1 MTEPTS
7 PDLVS
12 ASQLERIMR
21 HPTLSQSTTQRLVMR
36 YHGAIN
42 LTPCIATTSRQHR
55 ASPHSW
61 RKSGTN
67 PGAFATPA
75 EIWGPTP
82 PSAATKGVKTSA
94 TSIRVTENATWVA
107 GSSRSPGGRITNV
120 SAAIGVDFLGS
131 PHLLET
137 TLYAALSAGWYW
149 DSHLNLNAL
158 ADVGDFNRI
167 TRVINGG
174 TNGLK
179 DRIAMLETALQVI
192 A

>member
-42 LTPCIATTSRQHR
+42 LTLHRYDITTAPRIAAFLAQIGHE
-55 ASPHSW
+55 
-61 RKSGTN
+61 SGRLRY
-67 PGAFATPA
+67 AA
-75 EIWGPTP
+75 EIWGPT
-82 PSAATKGVKTSA
+82 AAQRRYEGRQDLGNIHPGDGKRYMGRGLIQITG
-94 TSIRVTENATWVA
+94 
-107 GSSRSPGGRITNV
+107 RSNYEDV

-137 TLYAALSAGWYW
+137 TLYAAMSAGWYW
-149 DSHLNLNAL
+149 DSHLLNAL

-179 DRIAMLETALQVI
+179 DRVAMLEI
-192 A
+192 ARKVMS